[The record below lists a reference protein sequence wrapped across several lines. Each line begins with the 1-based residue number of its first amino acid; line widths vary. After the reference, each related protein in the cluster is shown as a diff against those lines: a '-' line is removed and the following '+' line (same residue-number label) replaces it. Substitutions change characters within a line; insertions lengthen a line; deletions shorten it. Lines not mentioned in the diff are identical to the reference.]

1 MAAKEPAMSPS
12 DVPAEQVLDRVTGP
26 RRAEADELL
35 ALHREV
41 SGAEPVVWAGRIIGF
56 GEYEYR
62 YESGHGGRAPELGF
76 ATGSAKHTIY
86 LAENFAERWPD
97 LMERLGK
104 HRASKVCLYLTRL
117 TGVDRAALRELLVRS
132 LADTRATWGSGGS
145 GSGGG
150 SGDD

>member
-97 LMERLGK
+97 LVERLGK

-132 LADTRATWGSGGS
+132 LADTRATWGNGGN